1 MEEADPSQSSAT
13 AGTGAVA
20 EASTKLLS
28 RPGPSLLSHPSVV
41 LVTGA
46 AGAIGSAISHQLAAA
61 DNLIVL
67 CDIAEAAL
75 SSLAFDIEQRY
86 GLPAIA
92 IRADLSRPEAPA
104 EIMSIVASSAGGIDH
119 LVNNAGFNA
128 PQTIHD
134 ASSDDWDRVFAI
146 NLRAPMLLCQ
156 AAIPSWSSRGG
167 GSIVNIG
174 SRVWLSGSA
183 PAYTASKAGL
193 VGLTRSLA
201 VELAEFNVTANVV
214 APSFVDTPFTR
225 GSRDLSEIDAIHE
238 RVRDITPLRRLGV
251 AEDVANAVAFLVSDQ
266 ARFITGEVLHV
277 CGGAQ
282 LAARSTNTAP
292 KAPSA
297 TQVHQEQRIAGEAA
311 R

>member
-1 MEEADPSQSSAT
+1 MEEAKPSQSSDT
-13 AGTGAVA
+13 AGTGAVVS

-28 RPGPSLLSHPSVV
+28 RPDPSLLSHPNVV

-46 AGAIGSAISHQLAAA
+46 AGAIGSAISHRLAAA
-61 DNLIVL
+61 GNLIVV

-75 SSLAFDIEQRY
+75 SSLASDIEQRH
-86 GLPAIA
+86 GLSAIP
-92 IRADLSRPEAPA
+92 IRADLSRPEAPS
-104 EIMSIVASSAGGIDH
+104 EIIRIVTSVAGGIAH
-119 LVNNAGFNA
+119 LVNNAGLNV

-134 ASSDDWDRVFAI
+134 ASTDAWDRVLAI

-156 AAIPSWSSRGG
+156 ATIPSWISRGG

-174 SRVWLSGSA
+174 SRVWLSGSV

-201 VELAEFNVTANVV
+201 VELSEFNVTANVV

-225 GSRDLSEIDAIHE
+225 GSKSMAEIEAIHE
-238 RVRDITPLRRLGV
+238 RVRDITPLPRLGL

-282 LAARSTNTAP
+282 LAAPSTTAAP
-292 KAPSA
+292 KTPAA
-297 TQVHQEQRIAGEAA
+297 TQVHPEQRLVGEA
-311 R
+311 

>member
-1 MEEADPSQSSAT
+1 MEEADPSQPSDT

-20 EASTKLLS
+20 SASTELLS
-28 RPGPSLLSHPSVV
+28 RADPSLLSHPSVV

-46 AGAIGSAISHQLAAA
+46 AGAIGSAISHRLAAA
-61 DNLIVL
+61 GNLIVL

-75 SSLAFDIEQRY
+75 SSLAFDIDQRH

-92 IRADLSRPEAPA
+92 IRADLSRPEAPS
-104 EIMSIVASSAGGIDH
+104 EIMSIVASCTGGIDH
-119 LVNNAGFNA
+119 LINNAGLNV

-174 SRVWLSGSA
+174 SRVWLSGSV

-225 GSRDLSEIDAIHE
+225 GSRNPAEIKATHD
-238 RVRDITPLRRLGV
+238 RVRDITPLPRLGL

-266 ARFITGEVLHV
+266 ARFITGEVIHV

-282 LAARSTNTAP
+282 LAARSTNAAP
-292 KAPSA
+292 KASAA
-297 TQVHQEQRIAGEAA
+297 TQVRHERRLAGEA
-311 R
+311 